1 VTEDPDVAG
10 ALSAYY
16 TDPHVRRRVREY
28 CGDTGD
34 GTMTAVYLMAL
45 TGDESPHATW
55 EHATRHPPDDLD
67 SLFLEGADISRSLW
81 DTRGLLV
88 HLDLDYQNTDYPGEA
103 WHHPADVFFKL
114 EPAYR
119 AVHHM
124 LRRFDL
130 PLVAIMTGQGY
141 HFSGIV
147 PLDSPVIDRLALL
160 VPDMPNWLP
169 TVEERHRAV
178 RHELTL
184 RHARAYTGMGL
195 LMEFLAHG
203 VLRRARR
210 RTPVPIVLNG
220 TAVGRGL
227 AGRDCVSID
236 LSCYGDPLDI
246 RHVRVAYSAYQKH
259 RFRPDV
265 VGVRASTDVPPL
277 VAVPRRGALAPL
289 PADAR
294 DVRHAARAARTGSAA
309 LPQAARGIERLADAY
324 LRSSLAQFH
333 REFYATPRRAAA
345 GRAQLFQSVRLPA
358 LPNCVARP
366 LSAPNDLLLQPA
378 RIQHVTRWFLAEG
391 VAPRDIS
398 ALIQSRYDADFG
410 WGDCWG
416 SRDAQTRAEFDV
428 RVFAGL
434 LATGVDRAVDF
445 NCRSAQEKD
454 LCPSEPCVH
463 DLRVDQQR
471 LLAAVRA

>member
-1 VTEDPDVAG
+1 
-10 ALSAYY
+10 
-16 TDPHVRRRVREY
+16 
-28 CGDTGD
+28 
-34 GTMTAVYLMAL
+34 MTAVYLMAL
-45 TGDESPHATW
+45 TGAQAPRATW
-55 EHATRHPPDDLD
+55 EHATCHRPDELD
-67 SLFLEGADISRSLW
+67 VLLVAEADISRSLW

-88 HLDLDYQNTDYPGEA
+88 HLDIDYQNTDYPGEA

-114 EPAYR
+114 EPVYR

-130 PLVAIMTGQGY
+130 PLVALMTGQGY

-147 PLDSPVIDRLALL
+147 PLDSPVIDALALL
-160 VPDMPNWLP
+160 MPDMPNWLP
-169 TVEERHRAV
+169 TVGERHPGLGQ
-178 RHELTL
+178 ELTL
-184 RHARAYTGMGL
+184 RHARAYTGMGM
-195 LMEFLAHG
+195 LMEYLAHG
-203 VLRRARR
+203 VMRRARR

-220 TAVGRGL
+220 TAVGPGL

-236 LSCYGDPLDI
+236 LSCYGDPLDV
-246 RHVRVAYSAYQKH
+246 RHIRVAYGAYQKH

-309 LPQAARGIERLADAY
+309 LPQVARGVGLLAEAY
-324 LRSSLAQFH
+324 LRSPLAQCH
-333 REFYATPRRAAA
+333 REFYATPRKNLT
-345 GRAQLFQSVRLPA
+345 GRERLFASVRLPE
-358 LPNCVARP
+358 LPGCVARP
-366 LSAPNDLLLQPA
+366 LLAPNDLLLQPA
-378 RIQHVTRWFLAEG
+378 RVQHITRWFLAEG
-391 VAPRDIS
+391 AAPRDI
-398 ALIQSRYDADFG
+398 AAVIQSRYDADFE
-410 WGDCWG
+410 WGDRWRMG
-416 SRDAQTRAEFDV
+416 DAETRAEFDV

-434 LATGVDRAVDF
+434 VATGVDRAVDF
-445 NCRSAQEKD
+445 NCRSAQEKG

-471 LLAAVRA
+471 LLAAVRS